1 LSSAIVMV
9 TCVREGCKWRV
20 QKERM
25 YSRGKSGGRQTR
37 QRAQAAPAAWSKNQE
52 EDRNA
57 GERDRPVWRKYS
69 VQAVLKPLLESTI
82 PFVRGL

>member
-1 LSSAIVMV
+1 MEVENG
-9 TCVREGCKWRV
+9 EGEGV
-20 QKERM
+20 LQKEIGRESGQATSAGCARRM
-25 YSRGKSGGRQTR
+25 VQ
-37 QRAQAAPAAWSKNQE
+37 NHE

-57 GERDRPVWRKYS
+57 GERDRPVWRKYG